1 MTIFLLVLLALLF
14 PLALLAYGM
23 VVGIKR
29 LAARYNV
36 LDIPNERSSHTTPTV
51 RGGGAAI
58 VLMTLGGACVSA
70 AVNPAYW
77 GAVLPYAA
85 GGLLVAVLS
94 WIDDMRS
101 LSAKLRF
108 GMHFAVALIAVAGL
122 GYWEQ
127 ISLPLVGTVTLGI
140 VGLPLTLVWIVGLT
154 NAYNFMDGIDG
165 IAGGHAVVAGL
176 GWLMLAA
183 LLPTAVGASEM
194 SPLVGVIGLLI
205 AASSLGF
212 LGHNWSPASIFMGD
226 VGSAFLGYSF
236 AVLPLFAPTGE
247 RAPLAF
253 AAALLMWTFL
263 LDTGITFLY
272 RLWKREDVFAAHRKH
287 FYQRLIRR
295 GVSHRDV
302 SALYIGLAGLG
313 VLAAVLWLAS
323 HLLPT
328 VLA

>member
-1 MTIFLLVLLALLF
+1 LALLALLF

-23 VVGIKR
+23 VAGIKQ

-51 RGGGAAI
+51 RGGGVAI
-58 VLMTLGGACVSA
+58 VLVTLVGACIYA
-70 AVNPAYW
+70 LMNPAQW
-77 GAVLPYAA
+77 TVVLPYTA

-94 WIDDMRS
+94 WIDDVKVKE
-101 LSAKLRF
+101 LSPKSRLL
-108 GMHFAVALIAVAGL
+108 MHFAVALIAVAGL

-127 ISLPLVGTVTLGI
+127 ISLPLLGTVTLGI
-140 VGLPLTLVWIVGLT
+140 IGLPLTLVWIVGLT

-165 IAGGHAVVAGL
+165 IASGHAVVAGL
-176 GWLMLAA
+176 GWLILAGLYGGIPA
-183 LLPTAVGASEM
+183 
-194 SPLVGVIGLLI
+194 LVGVIGLLI

-226 VGSAFLGYSF
+226 VSSAFLGYSF
-236 AVLPLFAPTGE
+236 AVLPLFAPVGE
-247 RAPLAF
+247 RTPLAF

-272 RLWKREDVFAAHRKH
+272 RLWKREDVFAPHRKH
-287 FYQRLIRR
+287 FYQRLTQR

-302 SALYIGLAGLG
+302 SSLYIGLAGLG
-313 VLAAVLWLAS
+313 VLAAVVWLA
-323 HLLPT
+323 
-328 VLA
+328 